1 MIILNEKAEAERII
15 ATGDLG
21 DSVSDTLTLLARYY
35 YCKGNSA
42 KEIYSELNKF
52 LNENVPDYNP
62 VLWKDML
69 NKKVKK
75 AGKHPLTDVNNVVIT
90 KAEMEK
96 IRSLKSL
103 RLERL
108 AFTLLCIAKFCNQR
122 NPNNNDWVCRQHKEI
137 FKLAAIPVTNMTQAL
152 MLNELYEAGMI
163 GLSKKVTNTNVRVLY
178 IDENSKVALAISD
191 FRELGY
197 EYMNYIG
204 KNRYIRCAECGR
216 LVPAKS
222 NNKKYCKNCAAQV
235 QAIQKAEWQKENK

>member
-96 IRSLKSL
+96 IR
-103 RLERL
+103 
-108 AFTLLCIAKFCNQR
+108 FF
-122 NPNNNDWVCRQHKEI
+122 EI
-137 FKLAAIPVTNMTQAL
+137 
-152 MLNELYEAGMI
+152 
-163 GLSKKVTNTNVRVLY
+163 S
-178 IDENSKVALAISD
+178 
-191 FRELGY
+191 
-197 EYMNYIG
+197 
-204 KNRYIRCAECGR
+204 
-216 LVPAKS
+216 
-222 NNKKYCKNCAAQV
+222 
-235 QAIQKAEWQKENK
+235 